1 MTDEM
6 LFSVLG
12 LKMGETGLIESEDTS
27 LSILSNGYDN
37 NYNDNS
43 SEIIDNISNLSEC
56 YTDLS
61 HSSSDGTWTDWSST
75 NVSSP
80 SDYFGDI
87 GEIDYDLDWCLDNNW
102 NISLPDRTPL
112 CTSGCER
119 FLNLPLTNIDQSQN
133 QNQQILQQQ
142 DQQQEQYSHQYDHHH
157 HHHNQYPQ
165 LFQHDESLIVL
176 GIDLKSLEN
185 NIPNDFTNSN
195 NQSGDNNMIISTSAN
210 AALATHDYTNRSIE
224 QAAADERCFPCTY
237 QGCMKVYAKAS
248 HLKAHLRRHTGEKPF
263 ACTWSGCGWRFSRS
277 DELARHKRSH
287 SGVKPYPCEM
297 CNKRFA
303 RSDHLAKHRKVHRK
317 NNNYSS
323 MLQNN
328 RNYHHADKINNI

>member
-1 MTDEM
+1 MPILLHVFFLSSHQSLYSFIFIKTFLNIFQEMTDEM

-12 LKMGETGLIESEDTS
+12 IKMGETGSIENDDTS

-87 GEIDYDLDWCLDNNW
+87 GEIDYDFDWCLDNNW

-112 CTSGCER
+112 CTLGCER
-119 FLNLPLTNIDQSQN
+119 FLNLPITNIDQSQN
-133 QNQQILQQQ
+133 QNQQLPQQN
-142 DQQQEQYSHQYDHHH
+142 QQQEQYSHQYDD

-165 LFQHDESLIVL
+165 LFQHDESLIVR
-176 GIDLKSLEN
+176 GIDLKTLEN
-185 NIPNDFTNSN
+185 NMLNDFTNNN

-210 AALATHDYTNRSIE
+210 AALATHDYTNKSIE
-224 QAAADERCFPCTY
+224 QAADERCFPCTY
-237 QGCMKVYAKAS
+237 QGCMKVNIYINIKNLLVL
-248 HLKAHLRRHTGEKPF
+248 LKFFDLLMSQF
-263 ACTWSGCGWRFSRS
+263 FFLVDRS
-277 DELARHKRSH
+277 
-287 SGVKPYPCEM
+287 M
-297 CNKRFA
+297 Q
-303 RSDHLAKHRKVHRK
+303 KHH
-317 NNNYSS
+317 
-323 MLQNN
+323 
-328 RNYHHADKINNI
+328 I